1 MVRSSS
7 WLWIFWDR
15 FLSPR
20 AGPAISLSLATASA
34 KYKWQ
39 FPYLIRPPRRSPTIF
54 VDRWLVY
61 YGAPLVILT
70 DNGSNFS
77 SKFFGVITDM
87 LGVKHVYTS
96 VYRPSTNGQVERFN
110 ATLADTLVVL
120 TNKTRD

>member
-1 MVRSSS
+1 MDILGPFPVSQSGSRYILVIS
-7 WLWIFWDR
+7 DR
-15 FLSPR
+15 FSKIQVAVPLPYQT
-20 AGPAISLSLATASA
+20 ATTVAQA
-34 KYKWQ
+34 
-39 FPYLIRPPRRSPTIF
+39 F

-70 DNGSNFS
+70 DNGSNFA
-77 SKFFGVITDM
+77 SKFFGVITNM

-96 VYRPSTNGQVERFN
+96 AYRPSTNGQVERFN